1 MEMLKLLSPTTHLV
15 DKVEVDNEFRNLL
28 VNKLLDS
35 CTFCFFLH
43 DSLQDYF
50 CKIYYVIL
58 N

>member
-1 MEMLKLLSPTTHLV
+1 MLKLLSPTTHLV

-28 VNKLLDS
+28 VNKLLVS